1 MASGS
6 VSGQTSIGDLSTVT
20 IAGTATVNI
29 ASATLAF
36 QGDTSSS
43 TKLHIT
49 SATQSVNVSG
59 TLDGS
64 VALSAAL
71 SAEIPPLPELEWS
84 GTFKDDISGSS
95 FGTPQYQ
102 LQEPTAG
109 SILSDLGSQLSS
121 ALADFSPLGSLEPQL
136 DEPLPLIN
144 ESIAQIT
151 GLDNQLPEFPTLA
164 SLDLDPSN
172 AISALESL
180 GIEINDGNTSPAAL
194 ATMVDNLLHGQ
205 EVDLLSW
212 SNSGDVQLA
221 SDNVTIPIYDLGL
234 PGIISADLDATF
246 GASASL
252 SYQLGFGLDTC
263 GLWIQAGSGI
273 GLNFNLEAGI
283 QGELEV
289 LGSPL
294 VQAGGTIGFDIS
306 PSTSLSQD
314 PYSSVVG
321 RVYAT
326 DLYTFGP
333 DLAQDYQDA
342 LNDAIQGSIT
352 GTVYASINLG
362 VVSGSTSY
370 TIDIPVFNLTHNAIW
385 PGASSSASSTPESW
399 PQLTDSANGIV
410 TFSDTTPG
418 SNNDDVALSEGPNG
432 SLTVTWKGHKALLGD
447 QGANGPDSETIP
459 DPNIPGLS
467 QAVTSFD
474 FDAGGGQDTLTTGQG
489 FDIPIVAIASPN
501 QSNPVYFDGGDASS
515 TLIGGGGNDT
525 LVGGGGADFIQAGT
539 GNDLIVGGQEGSTLI
554 GGSGI
559 DSIYGGPGSDV
570 IYGGSGL
577 FYIDGG
583 GGNDTIYGGQG
594 HAETVNGVLTYPVIH
609 GGDGHVLIIDMS
621 AATANLDHYPTGG
634 PVAGAFSGFG
644 IDPFNS
650 SITIGPTQDD
660 ANTHRDL
667 RRWRQRH
674 DLWRLGRRSDRGRL
688 GSERDL
694 WRRRQ
699 RLDQGR
705 VRRRHALRR
714 RRATT

>member
-1 MASGS
+1 M
-6 VSGQTSIGDLSTVT
+6 
-20 IAGTATVNI
+20 
-29 ASATLAF
+29 
-36 QGDTSSS
+36 
-43 TKLHIT
+43 
-49 SATQSVNVSG
+49 
-59 TLDGS
+59 
-64 VALSAAL
+64 
-71 SAEIPPLPELEWS
+71 
-84 GTFKDDISGSS
+84 
-95 FGTPQYQ
+95 
-102 LQEPTAG
+102 
-109 SILSDLGSQLSS
+109 
-121 ALADFSPLGSLEPQL
+121 
-136 DEPLPLIN
+136 
-144 ESIAQIT
+144 
-151 GLDNQLPEFPTLA
+151 
-164 SLDLDPSN
+164 
-172 AISALESL
+172 
-180 GIEINDGNTSPAAL
+180 
-194 ATMVDNLLHGQ
+194 
-205 EVDLLSW
+205 
-212 SNSGDVQLA
+212 
-221 SDNVTIPIYDLGL
+221 
-234 PGIISADLDATF
+234 
-246 GASASL
+246 
-252 SYQLGFGLDTC
+252 
-263 GLWIQAGSGI
+263 WIQAGSGI

-418 SNNDDVALSEGPNG
+418 SNNDDVVRYPEGPNG
-432 SLTVTWKGHKALLGD
+432 SLTVTWKGHKAASRRPGRQWARLR
-447 QGANGPDSETIP
+447 NHPGPEYPRPLAGRHELRLRCRRGPGHAHDRPGIRYPHRCHSQPQP
-459 DPNIPGLS
+459 D
-467 QAVTSFD
+467 
-474 FDAGGGQDTLTTGQG
+474 
-489 FDIPIVAIASPN
+489 
-501 QSNPVYFDGGDASS
+501 NPVYFDGGDASS

-570 IYGGSGL
+570 IFGGSGL

-660 ANTHRDL
+660 ANTTEIYGDGGSDTIYGGSGGDQIVAGSGPSVIYGGGGNDSIWGVQCADTLYGGPGDNVIQGGTGDDTIFGGDGFDSDGAGAGDGLNSGGNLLIGGTL
-667 RRWRQRH
+667 R
-674 DLWRLGRRSDRGRL
+674 
-688 GSERDL
+688 
-694 WRRRQ
+694 
-699 RLDQGR
+699 
-705 VRRRHALRR
+705 A
-714 RRATT
+714 